1 MTVTSNSAVREKQ
14 MKFSYFTIL
23 VLAAMS
29 CDAAEFSSPAVPVAP
44 LAEVPADVIHIPAD
58 AAKIKAMAEWDVI
71 QTVAGEQTGQ
81 RILIRE
87 GTESL
92 FGPAPADASQ
102 YEARSHKYP
111 SGAVRILSWDKDS
124 GSVVHQVTFETEIFV
139 LQGEVDMELDDDVIR
154 LNAGDAVS
162 RPAGV
167 LRNMN
172 PTGPTVIVQ
181 YFVGNTS
188 EAPKTEV
195 VRGEG
200 LREMHLVQWMED
212 GEAITA
218 VKEEDIR
225 NAPANGAA
233 LSVTR
238 YTFDGNSIRHAKLK
252 KGGTTN
258 PTTYAVDVLIYIIKG
273 HMRRTEGDRVFE
285 VSAGD
290 TVRETEGQTGYWE
303 LLEDSEFIS
312 TNAPFDPSRPMSSR

>member
-1 MTVTSNSAVREKQ
+1 MTVTSNSAVREKH

-29 CDAAEFSSPAVPVAP
+29 AEAAEFSSPAVPIAP

-167 LRNMN
+167 LRNMK
-172 PTGPTVIVQ
+172 PTGDTVIVQ

-200 LREMHLVQWMED
+200 LPRCILFNGWT
-212 GEAITA
+212 TA
-218 VKEEDIR
+218 R
-225 NAPANGAA
+225 LLL
-233 LSVTR
+233 LSKKKISGTR
-238 YTFDGNSIRHAKLK
+238 
-252 KGGTTN
+252 
-258 PTTYAVDVLIYIIKG
+258 P
-273 HMRRTEGDRVFE
+273 
-285 VSAGD
+285 
-290 TVRETEGQTGYWE
+290 QTGQ
-303 LLEDSEFIS
+303 
-312 TNAPFDPSRPMSSR
+312 PCR